1 MKKRRTREQMMAD
14 MNYTL
19 RRWMV
24 EPWKDQFVWSRH
36 YHPKFDELV
45 LDLKTSTGIDYPVE
59 SEDEYLK
66 IKSSEEYKKVHKDV
80 YSGKREGIALHV
92 LFRWNSMDKDLK
104 AHPAPLYCVKG
115 KPEFGPGSRVSNQ

>member
-1 MKKRRTREQMMAD
+1 MTKRRTSAQKLQAD
-14 MNYTL
+14 ISSMNYTL

-24 EPWKDQFVWSRH
+24 EPWKDQFVWSHR

-45 LDLKTSTGIDYPVE
+45 LDLKTTTGIDYPVE
-59 SEDEYLK
+59 SKNEYLK
-66 IKSSEEYKKVHKDV
+66 IKSSEEYKKAHKDV

-115 KPEFGPGSRVSNQ
+115 